1 MSAPVRPIYVPGE
14 AARESVRQRAQA
26 ALDAW
31 LREWVSGHYDGPH
44 PRLTLQACSRGEREH
59 AYEYSDVLR
68 TKAGCIWFR
77 RNTADRLNFGGAV
90 VGATLMSGAAFVDD
104 WMRAIADQGWDERN
118 RMLCAALLG
127 VPETDSAA
135 IPLPTELLAFG
146 SGAVQVSCDAVGLHA
161 IADRGVWRSVP
172 PSERMP
178 SRPRAALTPLER
190 AAQRSRLRVDAMLGS
205 VEVDLPKLLDLQCGD
220 VLRLPQRLDRG
231 ITLQCADAP
240 FARAVLGEQQQRKCV
255 QLTARWTTTS
265 EETS

>member
-172 PSERMP
+172 PSERM
-178 SRPRAALTPLER
+178 
-190 AAQRSRLRVDAMLGS
+190 RSRRSSAPRSDHDCGS
-205 VEVDLPKLLDLQCGD
+205 MQCSAASKSIC
-220 VLRLPQRLDRG
+220 RSSW
-231 ITLQCADAP
+231 TCNAATCCACRSDSIEESHCSARMPRSHAP
-240 FARAVLGEQQQRKCV
+240 FWASSSNASACSSPHAGRQPLRKHHDD
-255 QLTARWTTTS
+255 S
-265 EETS
+265 E